1 MAFVGA
7 DMKVPPTEDEE
18 NTIPLLYVAVP
29 LKVGVEDV
37 FELLS
42 IHVVT
47 VAPVAGGVPVPAGSA
62 PSSQRRHPVIL
73 VGTNEVGRPIFVIGI
88 YLVNDDVFIIIYLIL
103 TCRIIPRCL
112 YHRRLY
118 SEDIR
123 LDTDLICARA
133 NGGDNDDETLVIR
146 GHV

>member
-1 MAFVGA
+1 MAFAGA

-29 LKVGVEDV
+29 LKVGVEEV

-47 VAPVAGGVPVPAGSA
+47 VAPVAGGVPVPAGSF
-62 PSSQRRHPVIL
+62 PSNHTWHPVRL

-88 YLVNDDVFIIIYLIL
+88 YLVNDDFSILICLII
-103 TCRIIPRCL
+103 RCAGL
-112 YHRRLY
+112 YRK
-118 SEDIR
+118 DIR
-123 LDTDLICARA
+123 LDTDLVCTRA